1 MTSFYF
7 QGNIWKLPNFVHGRK
22 KKNTKCSVFAKKTQ
36 STANPSNIICAF
48 ISPVRDKKTFQLK
61 THNYNIRSGSGCWP
75 LFPS

>member
-7 QGNIWKLPNFVHGRK
+7 QGNMWKLPNFLHGRK

-48 ISPVRDKKTFQLK
+48 ITSERYKEDFSTDD
-61 THNYNIRSGSGCWP
+61 S
-75 LFPS
+75 